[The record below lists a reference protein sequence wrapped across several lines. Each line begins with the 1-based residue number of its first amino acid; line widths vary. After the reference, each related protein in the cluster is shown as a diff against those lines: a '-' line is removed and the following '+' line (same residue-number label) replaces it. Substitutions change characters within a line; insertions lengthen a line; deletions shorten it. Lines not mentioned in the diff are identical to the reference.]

1 MRARKCAEV
10 SRRARR
16 ISRDVFRRPFG
27 TLRVCR
33 SRRMR
38 RDPFS
43 SFPYAS
49 GRGGWLPGG
58 WRAGMGWDTHLF
70 SNASAQCGASFL
82 ASFLLVGR
90 GARAGRVSGSTGERP
105 ENGQRVEKSGESV
118 RGGTHL
124 GPQRPPSGAHAEKR
138 DMLAM
143 SVKLAGSGARV
154 HVRRVSRARANARMR
169 VMTHPPT
176 PRTIFFFGKT
186 VVGHVARAFF
196 RTLPLFRARGGRHG
210 GRHGGPR
217 PSRVRRVRGRRLRD
231 PHGQD
236 RTRAAVSYMHGCVRR
251 RDGHAM
257 RPLLLRHVHHVQH
270 PAQKAVSAV

>member
-16 ISRDVFRRPFG
+16 ISRKVFRHPFG
-27 TLRVCR
+27 TLCVCR
-33 SRRMR
+33 SSMR

-49 GRGGWLPGG
+49 GRGRWLPRGLARGDGVGHAPLLERVRPVRSLLLGVLSARREGCAGG
-58 WRAGMGWDTHLF
+58 AGQWLD
-70 SNASAQCGASFL
+70 
-82 ASFLLVGR
+82 R
-90 GARAGRVSGSTGERP
+90 GTPGKWPACRKKRRKRP
-105 ENGQRVEKSGESV
+105 
-118 RGGTHL
+118 GGDAP

>member
-16 ISRDVFRRPFG
+16 ISRKVFRRPFG
-27 TLRVCR
+27 TLCVCR
-33 SRRMR
+33 SLACAGPILVVSVRFGSRSVVTPGVGAR
-38 RDPFS
+38 GWGGTRTSSRTRPPSAEPPSWRPFCS
-43 SFPYAS
+43 SGGVR
-49 GRGGWLPGG
+49 GRGG
-58 WRAGMGWDTHLF
+58 
-70 SNASAQCGASFL
+70 S
-82 ASFLLVGR
+82 V
-90 GARAGRVSGSTGERP
+90 ARQGERP